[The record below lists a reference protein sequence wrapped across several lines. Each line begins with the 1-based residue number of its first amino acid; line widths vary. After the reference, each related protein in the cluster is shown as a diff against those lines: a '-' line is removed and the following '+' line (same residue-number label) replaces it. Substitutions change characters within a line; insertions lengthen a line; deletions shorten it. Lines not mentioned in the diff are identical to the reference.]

1 MTHKQLKIFLMS
13 RNLFNSVQLPK
24 VVKATHNMSYR
35 NLISCNH
42 GFGIPFYGEDCLPS
56 DVWKCNS
63 NMFVRLSPLAL
74 PCYASLEVFATY
86 FKVPR
91 RLIEPTFDYFITGG
105 RNGQAVVASTC
116 ITLKEYVTEAKKP
129 AGTLVT
135 GPGSLADFLGYPA
148 DAGIRDVADIAEDEN
163 VPIDLYRVY
172 AYQMVMDDYFTD
184 ENLSD
189 PYITINNDG
198 TRKTLK
204 EFIDDG
210 TWPDLFAIRKV
221 CYRKDSFLSSAL
233 PFAQRG
239 PAVSVGVDTSA
250 FEVSIDTV
258 NDGDDQYLLQ
268 ATTNRAGATYGSI
281 LRSSETIQR
290 DSASYV
296 DVTLSGQAE
305 PGSDGFSFGLEDL
318 RKAVKLQRF
327 FETNARGG
335 SRLIEQCLAHFGVR
349 PKDGRVQRPEM
360 VGGGKFEIQISEVLQ
375 TSKTD
380 GTSALGSYAGRG
392 IANSSSPFGKTFCDE
407 HCYIIGIMCI
417 RPRLTLFEGL
427 SRHLQRSD
435 RFDYAF
441 PEFEG
446 LGEQEIK
453 VSEVNIFSPETLD
466 HESQLGETFG
476 FAPRYHEYKSHPSE
490 IHGKFR
496 TDLRA
501 WHMGRTFGNSKPV
514 LNDSFMYIP
523 QDYSIFAVTDPTVE
537 HYYFCIDSRVWMNR
551 PLHKYSTPSGLV

>member
-1 MTHKQLKIFLMS
+1 MS
-13 RNLFNSVQLPK
+13 KNLFNSVQLPK

-184 ENLSD
+184 ENLTD

-210 TWPDLFAIRKV
+210 TWPSLFAIRKV

-239 PAVSVGVDTSA
+239 PAVNVGVSSSP
-250 FEVSIDTV
+250 FEVSV
-258 NDGDDQYLLQ
+258 
-268 ATTNRAGATYGSI
+268 
-281 LRSSETIQR
+281 
-290 DSASYV
+290 DSASFNNSTDELPIVGAAGGYSSPG
-296 DVTLSGQAE
+296 DVPLKMRFGTGVSFSEDNNPIRLN
-305 PGSDGFSFGLEDL
+305 GSAAAPEDGFSFGLEDL

-392 IANSSSPFGKTFCDE
+392 IANSSAPFGKTFCDE

-453 VSEVNIFSPETLD
+453 VSEVNIFSPETLG

-537 HYYFCIDSRVWMNR
+537 HYYFCIDSRVSMNR

>member
-1 MTHKQLKIFLMS
+1 MS
-13 RNLFNSVQLPK
+13 KNLFNSIQLPK

-239 PAVSVGVDTSA
+239 PAVSVGGDLPI
-250 FEVSIDTV
+250 FEVSADHFT
-258 NDGDDQYLLQ
+258 
-268 ATTNRAGATYGSI
+268 
-281 LRSSETIQR
+281 
-290 DSASYV
+290 DSAENEYPLYAASGS
-296 DVTLSGQAE
+296 TLSSLLGSEQGIGSSSSPVTINGAAA
-305 PGSDGFSFGLEDL
+305 PSDGFSFSLEDL

-392 IANSSSPFGKTFCDE
+392 IANSSAPFGKTFCDE

-466 HESQLGETFG
+466 HESQLGQTFG

-537 HYYFCIDSRVWMNR
+537 HYYFCIDSRVSMNR

>member
-1 MTHKQLKIFLMS
+1 MS
-13 RNLFNSVQLPK
+13 KNLFNSVQLPK

-42 GFGIPFYGEDCLPS
+42 GLGIPFYGEDCLPS

-116 ITLKEYVTEAKKP
+116 ITLKDYVTEAKKP
-129 AGTLVT
+129 AGTLLT

-163 VPIDLYRVY
+163 VPVDLYRAY

-189 PYITINNDG
+189 PFITINNDG

-210 TWPDLFAIRKV
+210 TWPSLFTMRKV

-239 PAVSVGVDTSA
+239 PAVSVGGDLPIFDVVSDSISPASDPDSEFQLQFGPQVWTSKRNVIA
-250 FEVSIDTV
+250 GGDAYSGVSDASPAVI
-258 NDGDDQYLLQ
+258 NG
-268 ATTNRAGATYGSI
+268 
-281 LRSSETIQR
+281 
-290 DSASYV
+290 SAS
-296 DVTLSGQAE
+296 
-305 PGSDGFSFGLEDL
+305 PSDGFSFSLEDL

-349 PKDGRVQRPEM
+349 PKDGRVQRPEL

-375 TSKTD
+375 TSQTS

-392 IANSSSPFGKTFCDE
+392 IANSSAPFGKTFCDE
-407 HCYIIGIMCI
+407 HCYIIGIMCV

-537 HYYFCIDSRVWMNR
+537 HYYFCIDSRVLMNR
-551 PLHKYSTPSGLV
+551 PLHKYSVPSGLV